1 MKKLRRKNQ
10 LILTLL
16 AVMIAVAG
24 YLTYLPQEK
33 ETVPALGDQAG
44 SALMD
49 ISDED
54 VLAENIAL
62 EQAQFTGINKNGQN
76 TGETSAAA
84 ETQQESQSAEG
95 EKVSESAETT
105 GEASES
111 QISPESAQ
119 SSSAQPGE
127 AVLTWAEQVE
137 NVMAEAQLSRE
148 QVRTRNEETL
158 NSIINNENL
167 SQEQRKTAASNL
179 MTMTEN
185 ASTEAAIESI
195 LQTKGLA
202 QTLVTINENGV
213 EVLVG
218 STSIT
223 SAERAQIEDTV
234 KREADVEIS
243 DIVISLMNQVNTEV
257 VEEP

>member
-1 MKKLRRKNQ
+1 MKKLRRRNQ
-10 LILTLL
+10 LVLTLL

-24 YLTYLPQEK
+24 YLTYLPKEE
-33 ETVPALGDQAG
+33 ETVPALGDQG
-44 SALMD
+44 DSALMD

-62 EQAQFTGINKNGQN
+62 EQAQYTGLNAK
-76 TGETSAAA
+76 E
-84 ETQQESQSAEG
+84 QESGSE
-95 EKVSESAETT
+95 EVSESATENEET
-105 GEASES
+105 AES
-111 QISPESAQ
+111 VQ

-137 NVMAEAQLSRE
+137 NLMAEAELSRE

-158 NSIINNENL
+158 NNIINNENL
-167 SQEQRKTAASNL
+167 SQEQRQTAADNL
-179 MTMTEN
+179 MNMTAN
-185 ASTEAAIESI
+185 ANTEAAIES
-195 LQTKGLA
+195 LLETKGLA
-202 QTLVTINENGV
+202 QTLVTISETGV

-223 SAERAQIEDTV
+223 DAERAQIEDTV

>member
-1 MKKLRRKNQ
+1 MKKLRKKNQ

-16 AVMIAVAG
+16 AVMVAVAG
-24 YLTYLPQEK
+24 YLTYLPSSDQS
-33 ETVPALGDQAG
+33 VPANGEQEN

-62 EQAQFTGINKNGQN
+62 EQAQV
-76 TGETSAAA
+76 TGETPDA
-84 ETQQESQSAEG
+84 EKTDSEETESGS
-95 EKVSESAETT
+95 
-105 GEASES
+105 
-111 QISPESAQ
+111 
-119 SSSAQPGE
+119 QPGE
-127 AVLTWAEQVE
+127 AVLTWSEQVE
-137 NVMAEAQLSRE
+137 NLMAEAELSRE

-167 SQEQRKTAASNL
+167 SEEQRKNAADNL
-179 MTMTEN
+179 MSITEN
-185 ASTEAAIESI
+185 AQTEADIEAALKAKGI
-195 LQTKGLA
+195 PQTI
-202 QTLVTINENGV
+202 VTISETGV

-218 STSIT
+218 SKSI
-223 SAERAQIEDTV
+223 SDAEKAQIEDTV

-243 DIVISLMNQVNTEV
+243 EIVISLMNEVNTEV